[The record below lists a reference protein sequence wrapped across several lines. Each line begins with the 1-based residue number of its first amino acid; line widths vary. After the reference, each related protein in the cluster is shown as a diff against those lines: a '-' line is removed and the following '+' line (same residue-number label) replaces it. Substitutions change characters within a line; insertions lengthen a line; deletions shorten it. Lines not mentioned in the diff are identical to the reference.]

1 MYLMTEDLVKILLA
15 VLAGGLVGVEREF
28 RDKAAGFRTLIFICV
43 GAALFTILS
52 ADLAGDKD
60 PTRIA
65 AQVVSG
71 VGFLG
76 AGVILRDQGRVIGL
90 TTAATIWGTAALG
103 MGFGGGHYAL
113 SFAALAVVLVVLW
126 IFPWIERAV
135 EQASE
140 TRVYTVSCALR
151 PEKLDEVEALFRG
164 QGLRATL
171 RERAKLGETL
181 FAQWEVRGAPRRHAQ
196 MAQLLFADL
205 EIKEFRLLE
214 HVAS

>member
-1 MYLMTEDLVKILLA
+1 MYLMTEDLVKVLLA
-15 VLAGGLVGVEREF
+15 VVAGGLVGLEREF

-52 ADLAGDKD
+52 PHLAADKD

-76 AGVILRDQGRVIGL
+76 AGVILRNQGRVIGL
-90 TTAATIWGTAALG
+90 TTAATIWATAALG
-103 MGFGGGHYAL
+103 MGVGGGYYAL
-113 SFAALAVVLVVLW
+113 SFAALAVMLVVLW
-126 IFPWIERAV
+126 FFPWIERAV

-140 TRVYTVSCALR
+140 TRVYTVVCGPRL
-151 PEKLDEVEALFRG
+151 EKLDELDALFRR

-171 RERAKLGETL
+171 RERAKLEDTL
-181 FAQWEVRGAPRRHAQ
+181 FAQWEVRGAPRRHSQ
-196 MAQLLFADL
+196 MAQALFADVD
-205 EIKEFRLLE
+205 IREFRLLE